1 MRKPLL
7 YLLIFLFL
15 LAAPSAVRYL
25 QYYRLDGEQRAAP
38 PRYEPAAVA
47 AVPTPAANTFV
58 DNPEPGEGLVLLD
71 QAHDNRFTLDEIN
84 YLDARLS
91 ARGHQLLPYT
101 SGNLAA
107 ALRSANAFV
116 VIAPLV
122 DYTQEEVVA
131 VADFVRRG
139 GRLLLVGDPT
149 RFSFVFSEEDI
160 FALPELQ
167 TAELPLNSLANQFDI
182 TFNNDYLYNTAEN
195 EGNFRNIILNSSGLA
210 ENELTSDLERL
221 VFYGSH
227 SLLVGPTAVALLTG
241 DDNTWSS
248 DTDRPGNLPL
258 AALSPA
264 QPAAGAGRVL
274 AVGDLHFLVEPYYTV
289 YDNGKFAAYVAD
301 FLTDNSE
308 RAYALQDFPHFLDD
322 AVDLVYTGDPELG
335 PDAFDEIIALQG
347 AFRSINKS
355 VALTAEATP
364 DHDVIYLGLY
374 NQTDDVADM
383 LEAAGVTLTI
393 DPPIEEEAPA
403 EEDTGEAPADSTP
416 DSETAEEP
424 PPTEETG
431 TRLIES
437 SLGKVQMSGTALIL
451 LDDSGEQR
459 QVIVLAASNDGL
471 ESAINRLIDLVPLN
485 TEYALADCLLE
496 DKQALCPTGV
506 ADEVVQATLDTS
518 GTPEPEETPDGGG
531 GEPGD
536 IDAIIQG
543 NIGISETIS
552 VTIAAEERHGWTFDS
567 GPATIDIIVE
577 AGDDMDAVL
586 ELYNPDNELVD
597 SSDTTFAGGVEEL
610 IGVEIA
616 DDRAYTIVVRDFFND
631 GGSYELSVR
640 ESEGGAGGEDGAG
653 TIENIFIFADDDGE
667 ALGSGLTSSE
677 ALAGLLESGHTIQ
690 VWSATDDGPLED
702 GMLDNYDLVIWDSG
716 DYRDE
721 EGLLGNDTAVILN
734 YLDAGG
740 EVFITGSSPTL
751 FGNIELAPLGNVEF
765 FGDDPILLDGLATEE
780 VIALDQ
786 TYEAVLTDVFEQAA
800 NETVFLVRAADEE
813 GAGTAVALAAV
824 DETLGGQRSVF
835 LFIPFVA
842 LPSDIQ
848 EILLNNLINWFNE

>member
-7 YLLIFLFL
+7 YLLIFLLL

-25 QYYRLDGEQRAAP
+25 QYYRLGGEQRAAP

-47 AVPTPAANTFV
+47 AVPTPAASTFV
-58 DNPEPGEGLVLLD
+58 DNPEPGEGLILLD

-91 ARGHQLLPYT
+91 ARGHQLLPYK

-131 VADFVRRG
+131 VADFVQRG

-241 DDNTWSS
+241 DNNTWSS

-264 QPAAGAGRVL
+264 EPAAGAGSVL
-274 AVGDLHFLVEPYYTV
+274 AIGDLHFLVEPYYTV
-289 YDNGKFAAYVAD
+289 YDNGAFATHIAD
-301 FLTDNSE
+301 FLTDNGE
-308 RAYALQDFPHFLDD
+308 RAYTLQDFPHFLADS
-322 AVDLVYTGDPELG
+322 VDLVYTGAPELG

-347 AFRSINKS
+347 AFRAIHKSI
-355 VALTAEATP
+355 ALAAEP
-364 DHDVIYLGLY
+364 NSDHDVIYLGLY
-374 NQTDDVADM
+374 NQADDVADL

-393 DPPIEEEAPA
+393 DPPIEEKAPA
-403 EEDTGEAPADSTP
+403 EEDTEETPADSTS
-416 DSETAEEP
+416 DDETAEEP

-437 SLGKVQMSGTALIL
+437 TLGKVQMSGTALIF
-451 LDDSGEQR
+451 LDDSSEQR
-459 QVIVLAASNDGL
+459 QVVVLAASNDGL

-496 DKQALCPTGV
+496 VNQALCPTGV
-506 ADEVVQATLDTS
+506 TDEAVQATLDTS
-518 GTPEPEETPDGGG
+518 GTPEPEETPDGDGED

-536 IDAIIQG
+536 IDANIQG
-543 NIGISETIS
+543 TIGISETIS
-552 VTIAAEERHGWTFDS
+552 ATIAAEEQQ
-567 GPATIDIIVE
+567 
-577 AGDDMDAVL
+577 AGRLTA
-586 ELYNPDNELVD
+586 
-597 SSDTTFAGGVEEL
+597 A
-610 IGVEIA
+610 
-616 DDRAYTIVVRDFFND
+616 RQR
-631 GGSYELSVR
+631 
-640 ESEGGAGGEDGAG
+640 
-653 TIENIFIFADDDGE
+653 
-667 ALGSGLTSSE
+667 LTSLSK
-677 ALAGLLESGHTIQ
+677 LATTWTPS
-690 VWSATDDGPLED
+690 WS
-702 GMLDNYDLVIWDSG
+702 
-716 DYRDE
+716 
-721 EGLLGNDTAVILN
+721 
-734 YLDAGG
+734 
-740 EVFITGSSPTL
+740 FITLTMNWWTHL
-751 FGNIELAPLGNVEF
+751 ILPLPV
-765 FGDDPILLDGLATEE
+765 
-780 VIALDQ
+780 VWK
-786 TYEAVLTDVFEQAA
+786 
-800 NETVFLVRAADEE
+800 
-813 GAGTAVALAAV
+813 
-824 DETLGGQRSVF
+824 S
-835 LFIPFVA
+835 
-842 LPSDIQ
+842 
-848 EILLNNLINWFNE
+848 